1 MKMNISF
8 THVEKTIER
17 INQAFPNT
25 NKKRV
30 VVGRLFH
37 HITPRLTQ
45 YLSECLKP
53 FGLDE
58 HTWLSLLALYAC
70 DQHTLSP
77 TNLSEL
83 LDASRTSATRVA
95 DELVKNDWVART
107 YCDQDRRKILLT
119 LTPAGHELIN
129 HVIPALHQEFERL
142 WSDFEPAELDLFEG
156 LMRKLLSRL
165 GG

>member
-8 THVEKTIER
+8 THVENTIDR
-17 INQAFPNT
+17 INKAFPNT

-58 HTWLSLLALYAC
+58 ATWLSLLALYS
-70 DQHTLSP
+70 DPKHTLSP
-77 TNLSEL
+77 THLSEL
-83 LDASRTSATRVA
+83 LDVSRTSATRVA
-95 DELVKNDWVART
+95 DELVKNAWVVRT

-119 LTPAGHELIN
+119 LTPAGHDLIN
-129 HVIPALHQEFERL
+129 HVIPALHQEFEVL
-142 WSDFEPAELDLFEG
+142 WSDFEPAELVLFEG
-156 LMRKLLSRL
+156 LMRKLLARL